1 MNAHMPVDAAPP
13 VEPERPEGADD
24 RLRRR
29 TRHAF
34 ALIAVLLFG
43 LFGLA
48 AFLQIGGAVIGS
60 GEVVVDSSVRVVS
73 HPTGGVLRDVL
84 VRNGDRVRQGQVLV
98 RLDTTVTEIGSQSA
112 STGLDQLLARRARLE
127 AERDGAAVL
136 RFPSEL
142 TGNGDAR
149 TQEVIAREKGL
160 FDLRRAELVGT
171 LALLRQRI
179 EQLDSEIAGYR
190 VQIDATERQLVLI
203 EPELEGLR
211 RLHEK
216 QLVTINRLNSA
227 ERAAVQLEG
236 SKAALQ
242 SNIAQARARISETRE
257 QILNVTK
264 NMRSDAATQLADVI
278 AQINEQQ
285 VRVASTADAVAR
297 SDVRAPQSGTV
308 DKIAF
313 TTVGSAVPPA
323 QPILQIVPDR
333 DTLVVEA
340 RIRPQDVDQ
349 VRTGQDA
356 RVTFSGLDRQTT
368 PDIPGTVIF
377 VSPELT
383 RDDRTGMSFYR
394 IRVRIDGAVATRNT
408 PVALKA
414 GMPAEVFVATG
425 ERSMLS
431 YLVKP
436 MIDQIRYAFREG

>member
-1 MNAHMPVDAAPP
+1 MNAHTPIDKKPQ
-13 VEPERPEGADD
+13 EGRGNADE

-29 TRHAF
+29 ARHAF
-34 ALIAVLLFG
+34 ALIAFLVFG
-43 LFGLA
+43 LFGLSA
-48 AFLQIGGAVIGS
+48 ILQIGGAVIGM

-84 VRNGDRVRQGQVLV
+84 VRNGDRVQQGQVLV

-127 AERDGAAVL
+127 AERDGSPMMRVPRQLASDGDERA
-136 RFPSEL
+136 REL
-142 TGNGDAR
+142 
-149 TQEVIAREKGL
+149 IAREQGL
-160 FDLRRAELVGT
+160 FTLRRAELVGT
-171 LALLRQRI
+171 LELLKQRI
-179 EQLDSEIAGYR
+179 EQLDSEIRGYR
-190 VQIDATERQLVLI
+190 VQIDAIERQLVLI

-242 SNIAQARARISETRE
+242 SDIAQARARISETRE

-264 NMRSDAATQLADVI
+264 NMRSEAATQLAEVI

-285 VRVASTADAVAR
+285 VRVASTADAFAR

-313 TTVGSAVPPA
+313 TTTGSAVPPA

-333 DTLVVEA
+333 DTLVIEA
-340 RIRPQDVDQ
+340 RIRPQDIDQ
-349 VRTGQDA
+349 VRTGQSA
-356 RVTFSGLDRQTT
+356 RVAFSGLDRQTT
-368 PDIPGTVIF
+368 PDIPGTLVF
-377 VSPELT
+377 VSPELSQ
-383 RDDRTGMSFYR
+383 DDRTGMSFYR
-394 IRVRIDGAVATRNT
+394 IRVRVDGAAAARDAQ
-408 PVALKA
+408 VALKA
-414 GMPAEVFVATG
+414 GMPAEVFVSTG
-425 ERSMLS
+425 SRSILS
-431 YLVKP
+431 YLMKP
-436 MIDQIRYAFREG
+436 MIDQIRYALREG